1 VKNETTPASS
11 VIRITLN
18 DEEHDPCLK
27 LKNIMKKRLIII
39 SASVLALMFF
49 CGQPDT
55 KDKLVKKA
63 LRIHK
68 KVFTV
73 DSHTDTPL
81 DLFRGTASLLA
92 NDASGRHASKVD
104 LQKMK
109 EGGLDAVFF
118 AVFVG
123 QGPRTPEGDADAK
136 ARALAIFD
144 TIYAAVGRYPA
155 QAGIVTTPAEAYKL
169 VKKGKKAIFIGVEN
183 GYPIGRDLT
192 MVRTLYGRG
201 ARYITLCHTRNNDI
215 CDSSTDKKGAEHD
228 GLSDFGKE
236 VVKEMNRLGM
246 MIDVSHVSD
255 KAFYDVLALTHA
267 PVIASHSCTRALC
280 DNPRNL
286 DDEMLRALAANGGVL
301 QMCFL
306 SDYLRK
312 PEPNPARDSAQQAVR
327 SKYHDFENL
336 TEQESREAWQAWH
349 ALDTIYPEK
358 PATVQDIVN
367 HIDHVV
373 KVAGI
378 DHIGIGTDFD
388 GGGGVEGCEDDSQM
402 SNITIELVKRGYSED
417 DIRKIWGGNLM
428 RVMQEVADYAK
439 NNP

>member
-1 VKNETTPASS
+1 M
-11 VIRITLN
+11 
-18 DEEHDPCLK
+18 LK
-27 LKNIMKKRLIII
+27 LKNIMKKSLIVL
-39 SASVLALMFF
+39 SATLLVLLFF

-55 KDKLVKKA
+55 KDKSVKKA

-68 KVFTV
+68 KVLTV
-73 DSHTDTPL
+73 DSHTDAPI
-81 DLFRGTASLLA
+81 DLFMSTASLLK
-92 NDASGRHASKVD
+92 NDISGDDAPKVD
-104 LQKMK
+104 LDKMQK
-109 EGGLDAVFF
+109 GGLDAVFL
-118 AVFVG
+118 AVFIG
-123 QGPRTPEGDADAK
+123 QGPRTPEGNAGAK
-136 ARALAIFD
+136 ARAMAIFD
-144 TIYAAVGRYPA
+144 TIYAAVGRYPDL
-155 QAGIVTTPAEAYKL
+155 AGIVTTPAEAYKL
-169 VKKGKKAIFIGVEN
+169 VKEGRKAIFIGVEN
-183 GYPIGRDLT
+183 GYPVGRDLT
-192 MVRTLYGRG
+192 MVKTLYDRG

-255 KAFYDVLALTHA
+255 KTFYDVLALTKV
-267 PVIASHSCTRALC
+267 PVIASHSCARALC

-286 DDEMLRALAANGGVL
+286 DDDMLRALAANGGVM

-312 PEPNPARDSAQQAVR
+312 PEPNPARDSAQQALEV
-327 SKYHDFENL
+327 KYNHFENL
-336 TEQESREAWQAWH
+336 TEQENRKAWKEWH
-349 ALDTIYPEK
+349 EIEKRYPEK
-358 PATVQDIVN
+358 PATVEDVVN

-378 DHIGIGTDFD
+378 DHVGIGTDFD

-402 SNITIELVKRGYSED
+402 ANITIELVKRGYSED

-428 RVMQEVADYAK
+428 RVMQEVAGYAK